1 MHIII
6 PICQNSDFL
15 FVLCVQLEKLK
26 EFATSLKATED
37 HNFQYAGTNVE
48 KIIREKVFHT
58 DQHLHCFNSAIPLVV
73 LSFISAS
80 FHVFL

>member
-1 MHIII
+1 MHAH
-6 PICQNSDFL
+6 NYTDMSKLDL

-58 DQHLHCFNSAIPLVV
+58 DQLLHRFNSAIPLVV